1 MMQVAQL
8 PRDGTRVRARLQT
21 HEAGLKLK
29 HGPFPFALFTSRALK
44 LPRSRSLTREPS
56 RALARSIVPIFSATR
71 ASSRIIALK
80 DA

>member
-29 HGPFPFALFTSRALK
+29 HGPFPFALFTSRAL
-44 LPRSRSLTREPS
+44 
-56 RALARSIVPIFSATR
+56 ARSIVPIFSATR